1 MLARFISAGSQSVP
15 LPLHRQL
22 CFTLYS
28 TSMAVG
34 RLYKPLL
41 DPLGITYPQY
51 LVLCTLGEEGELT
64 IGGIAAR
71 LGLDPST
78 VTPLVKRMEGTGLLE
93 RIRGTA
99 DERQVHARL
108 TPAGHEV
115 LAQCQCLADTLLE
128 RTGLSLA
135 QADDLNG
142 QLKQIRQ
149 ALIRS
154 ADAGT
159 GET

>member
-1 MLARFISAGSQSVP
+1 MLVLSISAGSESVP

-51 LVLCTLGEEGELT
+51 LVLCALGEDGELT
-64 IGGIAAR
+64 IGAIAAR

-93 RIRGTA
+93 RTRGKA

-108 TPAGHEV
+108 TSAGQDV
-115 LAQCQCLADTLLE
+115 LAQCQCLADALLE
-128 RTGLSLA
+128 RTGLSMA
-135 QADDLNG
+135 QADDLNT
-142 QLKQIRQ
+142 QLQQIRE
-149 ALIRS
+149 AMIRG
-154 ADAGT
+154 ADAGA
-159 GET
+159 EAR